1 MGPITLFDKSFLQAL
16 NVDEA
21 MWFDHFFIANICPL
35 FYVETLADLDKS
47 VREGRTPEQ
56 EVGFIADKTP
66 YMRGMPCTYHGTL
79 CLSELMGN
87 RVPMTGQIPVSGGR
101 PVNSDGKRGVV
112 FDEPPEAQAFTRW
125 QRGEFLQIERQYAR
139 AWREALRTLDLPAV
153 AEKFR
158 VLGING
164 KNCSSLAAAKKIA
177 AGIVRSREKPFDRI
191 ALAFNLLGIPREYQ
205 PAIIKRW
212 GIMRYP
218 AFSEFAPYVAHV
230 LEVEIFFQIALAA
243 NHISS
248 ERASNRADVAYL
260 FYLPFCRAFVSGDN
274 LHRRCAP
281 LFMNERQEFLWAP
294 DLKADLKNANAHFR
308 TIPEDVKAKG
318 INAFA
323 RHPPGGNDSLMVQ
336 LWDRHSPGWR
346 KGTANGIIFEPTKNA
361 ILAAEIQRMTT
372 SKTLKWADVD
382 YDPGDTR
389 NLDSVVVQRMASK
402 RRGNWWQLPADLKN
416 ESDSF

>member
-21 MWFDHFFIANICPL
+21 MWFDHFFLANICPL

-79 CLSELMGN
+79 CLGELMGH

-101 PVNSDGKRGVV
+101 PVKSDGKRGVV
-112 FDEPPEAQAFTRW
+112 FDEPPEAQAFSRW
-125 QRGEFLQIERQYAR
+125 QRGEFLQLERQHAR
-139 AWREALRTLDLPAV
+139 AWREALKTLDLPAL

-158 VLGING
+158 ALGING
-164 KNCSSLAAAKKIA
+164 KNCNSLAKAKEIA
-177 AGIVRSREKPFDRI
+177 AGIVRSKEKPFDRM
-191 ALAFNLLGIPREYQ
+191 ALAFNLLGIPRQYHTE
-205 PAIIKRW
+205 IIHRW
-212 GIMRYP
+212 SIMRYP

-248 ERASNRADVAYL
+248 ERPSNRADVAYL
-260 FYLPFCRAFVSGDN
+260 FYLPFCAAFVSGDN

-281 LFMNERQEFLWAP
+281 LFMRKGQEFLWAP
-294 DLKADLKNANAHFR
+294 DLKADLKKVNAHFQ
-308 TIPEDVKAKG
+308 TVPEEVKVKG
-318 INAFA
+318 IMAFA
-323 RHPPGGNDSLMVQ
+323 HHPPGGDDSLMVQ

-346 KGTANGIIFEPTKNA
+346 KAAANARVFEPVKNEK
-361 ILAAEIQRMTT
+361 LAAEIQRMTL
-372 SKTLKWADVD
+372 SKPLERGGID
-382 YDPGDTR
+382 YDPDG
-389 NLDSVVVQRMASK
+389 LDSVVIQRMASK

-416 ESDSF
+416 EGDSF

>member
-66 YMRGMPCTYHGTL
+66 YMRGMPCTYHGTM
-79 CLSELMGN
+79 CLGELMGHP
-87 RVPMTGQIPVSGGR
+87 VPMTGQIPVSGGR
-101 PVNSDGKRGVV
+101 PVKSDGKRGVV
-112 FDEPPEAQAFTRW
+112 FDEPPEAQAFSRW
-125 QRGEFLQIERQYAR
+125 QRGEFLQLERQHAR
-139 AWREALRTLDLPAV
+139 AWREALRTLDLPAL

-158 VLGING
+158 ALGING
-164 KNCSSLAAAKKIA
+164 KNCNSLATAKEIA
-177 AGIVRSREKPFDRI
+177 VGIVRSKEKPFDRI
-191 ALAFNLLGIPREYQ
+191 ALAFNLLGIPRQYHT
-205 PAIIKRW
+205 PIIQRW
-212 GIMRYP
+212 SIMGYP
-218 AFSEFAPYVAHV
+218 AFSDFAPYVAHV

-248 ERASNRADVAYL
+248 VRSSNRADIAYL
-260 FYLPFCRAFVSGDN
+260 FYLPFCTAFVSGDN

-281 LFMNERQEFLWAP
+281 LFLRADQEFLWGP
-294 DLKADLKNANAHFR
+294 DLKADLKQANAHFQ
-308 TIPEDVKAKG
+308 TVPEDVKVKG
-318 INAFA
+318 IMAFA
-323 RHPPGGNDSLMVQ
+323 HHPPGGDDSMMVQ

-346 KGTANGIIFEPTKNA
+346 KAAASARIFEPVKNVK
-361 ILAAEIQRMTT
+361 LAAELKRMTQSKPLDPEEIDFDPKEADSVSIQRF
-372 SKTLKWADVD
+372 
-382 YDPGDTR
+382 
-389 NLDSVVVQRMASK
+389 ASK

-416 ESDSF
+416 EDDHF